1 MAELSEVKKLVLS
14 LSDREIMALLG
25 LQNNKNGKN
34 PTTHKGLLAAGSIS
48 RFPALTVKDCL
59 T

>member
-34 PTTHKGLLAAGSIS
+34 PTTHKGTPC
-48 RFPALTVKDCL
+48 R
-59 T
+59 

>member
-25 LQNNKNGKN
+25 LQNNKNGRIRRR
-34 PTTHKGLLAAGSIS
+34 TKGLLAAGSIS